1 MNVPRIW
8 VLTDRQYLDQRM
20 PIAVVVWLS
29 AHSAPSLVIA
39 DRGGEVS
46 KLAPAGRSDDASVW
60 DGLRARDYVVAR
72 SRHPLAT
79 ALLQEAEA
87 LGARICDR
95 WSSVLRVRDKVSS
108 TLALVKKGLPVP
120 PTFLAHR
127 PEDLRRVPAS
137 IFPLVLKPA
146 YGDKER
152 GVQMVQDP
160 DELGS
165 VSWGDDFVLAQ
176 HYIEAGGFD
185 LKLYVAGETVW
196 AIRRR
201 SPLLP
206 GPDQPLP
213 VPVTPVFHD
222 LVRGCREEFGLSL
235 FGLDV
240 LESTKGPVIVDVN
253 EFPNFTGID
262 GAPAAIGRLLLQEAG
277 LEEAVA
283 NN

>member
-1 MNVPRIW
+1 MSVPRIW
-8 VLTDRQYLDQRM
+8 VLTDRRYLDQRM
-20 PIAVVVWLS
+20 PLAVVAWLS

-39 DRGGEVS
+39 DRSGAAI
-46 KLAPAGRSDDASVW
+46 KLAPAGIPDDASVW
-60 DGLRARDYVVAR
+60 DGLLTRDYVVAR

-95 WSSVLRVRDKVSS
+95 WSSVLRVRDKVSC

-120 PTFLAHR
+120 PTFFAHR
-127 PEDLRRVPAS
+127 PQDLRRVPAS
-137 IFPLVLKPA
+137 NFPLVVKSA
-146 YGDKER
+146 YGDNAR
-152 GVQMVQDP
+152 GVRMVQDP

-176 HYIEAGGFD
+176 HYIDAGGFD
-185 LKLYVAGETVW
+185 LTLYVAGETVW

-206 GPDQPLP
+206 GPDRPRP
-213 VPVTPVFHD
+213 VPVTPAFHD
-222 LVRGCREEFGLSL
+222 LVRGCREEFGLIL

-253 EFPNFTGID
+253 EFPNYTGVD
-262 GAPAAIGRLLLQEAG
+262 EAPAVIGRLLLQAG
-277 LEEAVA
+277 TEEAVV

>member
-20 PIAVVVWLS
+20 PLAVVVWLS

-79 ALLQEAEA
+79 ALLHEAEA

-120 PTFLAHR
+120 PTFLAHQ
-127 PEDLRRVPAS
+127 PEDLRRVPAG

-146 YGDKER
+146 YGDIER

-253 EFPNFTGID
+253 EFPNFTWID
-262 GAPAAIGRLLLQEAG
+262 GAPAVIGRLLLQEAG

>member
-1 MNVPRIW
+1 MSVPRIW
-8 VLTDRQYLDQRM
+8 VLTDRTYLDQRM
-20 PIAVVVWLS
+20 PLAVVVWLS
-29 AHSAPSLVIA
+29 GHSAPSLVIA
-39 DRGGEVS
+39 DRGGGTS
-46 KLAPAGRSDDASVW
+46 QLAPAGAPDDTSVW
-60 DGLRARDYVVAR
+60 DGLRARDFVVAR
-72 SRHPLAT
+72 SRHPLAI

-95 WSSVLRVRDKVSS
+95 WSSVLRVQDKVSC

-127 PEDLRRVPAS
+127 PEDLRRVPARL
-137 IFPLVLKPA
+137 FPLLLKPVTA
-146 YGDKER
+146 DDAR
-152 GVQMVQDP
+152 GLRMVQAA

-176 HYIEAGGFD
+176 HYVDAGGFD

-196 AIRRR
+196 AIRRL

-206 GPDQPLP
+206 GRDQPLP
-213 VPVTPVFHD
+213 VPVTPALQD
-222 LVRGCREEFGLSL
+222 LVRGCREEFGLTL

-240 LESTKGPVIVDVN
+240 LESRNGPVIVDVN
-253 EFPNFTGID
+253 EFPNYTAVEE
-262 GAPAAIGRLLLQEAG
+262 APAVIGQLLLQKTATEG
-277 LEEAVA
+277 AVA

>member
-20 PIAVVVWLS
+20 PLAVVVWLS

-79 ALLQEAEA
+79 ALLHEAEA

-127 PEDLRRVPAS
+127 PEDLRRVPAG

-146 YGDKER
+146 YGDIER

-253 EFPNFTGID
+253 EFPNFTWID
-262 GAPAAIGRLLLQEAG
+262 GAPAVIGRLLLQEAG